1 MREKLMNVKRNVKL
15 GLIKCGVMIGSIY
28 TGLYVG
34 MGQVM
39 AEEDKYKVNDSID
52 PTKIKNKVLEF
63 IFTILTIVGV
73 GIAAMGL
80 FKLVNSIREDRPED
94 LKAGIASLVAG
105 ALLAMAPVM
114 LKWFG
119 ILKTTGQVAGK

>member
-1 MREKLMNVKRNVKL
+1 MKEKLMNVKRKVKL
-15 GLIKCGVMIGSIY
+15 GLIKCGVAIGSVG

-39 AEEDKYKVNDSID
+39 AGGNSAPSADRYKVNDNID
-52 PTKIKNKVLEF
+52 PTQIKNQVLDF
-63 IFTILTIVGV
+63 IFIILTIVGV

-94 LKAGIASLVAG
+94 LKAGIASLIAG
-105 ALLAMAPVM
+105 ALLAMAPTM

-119 ILKTTGQVAGK
+119 ILAK

>member
-15 GLIKCGVMIGSIY
+15 GLIKCGVMIGSIG

-39 AEEDKYKVNDSID
+39 AEADRYKVNSNID
-52 PTKIKNKVLEF
+52 PTKIKNKVLDF
-63 IFTILTIVGV
+63 IFIILTIVGV

-119 ILKTTGQVAGK
+119 ILQTTGGSK

>member
-1 MREKLMNVKRNVKL
+1 MKEKLMNVKRKVKL
-15 GLIKCGVMIGSIY
+15 GLIKCGVMLGSIY

-39 AEEDKYKVNDSID
+39 AEEDRYKVNSDID
-52 PTKIKNKVLEF
+52 PTKIKNKVLDF
-63 IFTILTIVGV
+63 IFIILTIVGV

-105 ALLAMAPVM
+105 ALLAMAPMM

-119 ILKTTGQVAGK
+119 ILQTTGQ